1 MPVLLGSREVWI
13 VLQNA
18 KAHGHESLFAT
29 GVTKYIQMSLSYL
42 YTQFILC
49 ELPLSSVQ

>member
-1 MPVLLGSREVWI
+1 MPAYLIERCVKRFANVKTRGD
-13 VLQNA
+13 
-18 KAHGHESLFAT
+18 ESLLASE
-29 GVTKYIQMSLSYL
+29 VTKYIQMSLSYL